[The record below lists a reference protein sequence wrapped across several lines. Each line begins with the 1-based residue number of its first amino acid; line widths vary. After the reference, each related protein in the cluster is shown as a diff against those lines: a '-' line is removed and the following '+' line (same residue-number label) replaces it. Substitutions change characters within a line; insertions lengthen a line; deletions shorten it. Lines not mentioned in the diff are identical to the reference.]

1 MAILEANKPDM
12 EGKEGLE
19 ALFRFATEGI
29 IVVDSSG
36 AIVNA
41 NPSAERMFGYE
52 QGELVGKKVE
62 ALVPSRFSN
71 HNQKRDNF
79 THNPHAR
86 PMGLGIDL
94 YGCRKDKSEFPV
106 EISLSPYV
114 YGGNRF
120 VIGFIIDI
128 TRRKEAEDRLKQY
141 SAELEKQ
148 VEKRTMIMREAI
160 QELERTRDELNVALE
175 KEKELGEL
183 KTRFVSMASHEFRTP
198 LATILSSL
206 SLVSKYGESGEK
218 DKQGKHVT
226 RIKGAVSH
234 LTDIL
239 NDVLSISRLEEGR
252 ISMTLEEIDIRELI
266 NNVLN
271 EMRPICKDAQTI
283 NYQHKGDTLV
293 RLDRKIIRNI
303 IFNLVSNAIKFSNE
317 GKQISIETIS
327 SEHELMLTVQD
338 EGMGIS
344 AEDQKHLFERFFRG
358 HNATNVQGTGLGL
371 NIVAKYVELMDGHIE
386 FESELEK
393 GTKFILIFRKH
404 HEKNSVD

>member
-1 MAILEANKPDM
+1 MATLEANKPDM

-29 IVVDSSG
+29 IVVDSTG
-36 AIVNA
+36 TIINA
-41 NPSAERMFGYE
+41 NPSAERMFGYLE
-52 QGELVGKKVE
+52 GELNGKKVE
-62 ALVPSRFSN
+62 ALVPARFSN
-71 HNQKRDNF
+71 HHHQRDKF
-79 THNPHAR
+79 TNSPHAR
-86 PMGLGIDL
+86 PMGLGMDL
-94 YGCRKDKSEFPV
+94 FGSRKDKSEFPV
-106 EISLSPYV
+106 EISLSPYI
-114 YGGNRF
+114 YEGQRF

-160 QELERTRDELNVALE
+160 QELERTRDELNEALE

-206 SLVSKYGESGEK
+206 SLVSKYGESGDR

-226 RIKGAVSH
+226 RIKGAVNH

-252 ISMTLEEIDIRELI
+252 ISLTLEEFDLRDLM

-271 EMRPICKDAQTI
+271 EMRPICKDAQSI
-283 NYQHKGDTLV
+283 NYVHKGDTLV
-293 RLDRKIIRNI
+293 VLDRKIIRNI

-317 GKQISIETIS
+317 GKQIAIESMNRDQDLI
-327 SEHELMLTVQD
+327 LTVKD

-344 AEDQKHLFERFFRG
+344 VEDQKHLFERFFRG

-393 GTKFILIFRKH
+393 GTKFIITFRKH

>member
-1 MAILEANKPDM
+1 
-12 EGKEGLE
+12 
-19 ALFRFATEGI
+19 
-29 IVVDSSG
+29 
-36 AIVNA
+36 
-41 NPSAERMFGYE
+41 MFGYLE
-52 QGELVGKKVE
+52 GELNGKKVE
-62 ALVPSRFSN
+62 ALVPARFSN
-71 HNQKRDNF
+71 HHHQRDKF
-79 THNPHAR
+79 TNSPHAR
-86 PMGLGIDL
+86 PMGLGMDL
-94 YGCRKDKSEFPV
+94 FGSRKDKSEFPV
-106 EISLSPYV
+106 EISLSPYI
-114 YGGNRF
+114 YEGQRF

-160 QELERTRDELNVALE
+160 QELERTRDELNEALE

-206 SLVSKYGESGEK
+206 SLVSKYGESGDR

-226 RIKGAVSH
+226 RIKGAVNH

-252 ISMTLEEIDIRELI
+252 ISLTLEEFDLRDLM

-271 EMRPICKDAQTI
+271 EMRPICKDAQSI
-283 NYQHKGDTLV
+283 NYVHKGDTLV
-293 RLDRKIIRNI
+293 VLDRKIIRNI

-317 GKQISIETIS
+317 GKQIAIESMNRDQDLI
-327 SEHELMLTVQD
+327 LTVKD

-344 AEDQKHLFERFFRG
+344 VEDQKHLFERFFRG

-393 GTKFILIFRKH
+393 GTKFIITFRKH

>member
-1 MAILEANKPDM
+1 MATLEANKPDM

-29 IVVDSSG
+29 IVVDSTG
-36 AIVNA
+36 TIINA
-41 NPSAERMFGYE
+41 NPSAERMFGYLE
-52 QGELVGKKVE
+52 GELNGKKVE

-71 HNQKRDNF
+71 HHHQRDKF
-79 THNPHAR
+79 TNSPHAR
-86 PMGLGIDL
+86 PMGLGMDL
-94 YGCRKDKSEFPV
+94 FGSRKDKSEFPV
-106 EISLSPYV
+106 EISLSPYI
-114 YGGNRF
+114 YEGQRF

-160 QELERTRDELNVALE
+160 QELERTRDELNEALE

-206 SLVSKYGESGEK
+206 SLVSKYGESGDR

-226 RIKGAVSH
+226 RIKGAVNH

-252 ISMTLEEIDIRELI
+252 ISLTLEEFDLRDLM

-271 EMRPICKDAQTI
+271 EMRPICKDAQSI
-283 NYQHKGDTLV
+283 NYVHKGDTLV
-293 RLDRKIIRNI
+293 VLDRKIIRNI

-317 GKQISIETIS
+317 GKQIAIESMNRDQDLI
-327 SEHELMLTVQD
+327 LTVKD

-344 AEDQKHLFERFFRG
+344 VEDQKHLFERFFRG

-393 GTKFILIFRKH
+393 GTKFIITFRKH